1 MVENILF
8 LDFCLYIKNKWQA
21 RLMPIAN
28 KIGNQKFLVALR
40 DSFIGTMPVIM
51 TGSFALMVNKMQKAA
66 EERGLAATIF
76 AVPVSE
82 AEDYLSEK
90 KVDVLLL
97 GPQVRYLLENLQEKL
112 ASKGIPVDVIPMT
125 DYGMMKG
132 DKVLDLAESLMK

>member
-1 MVENILF
+1 METKQI
-8 LDFCLYIKNKWQA
+8 
-21 RLMPIAN
+21 M
-28 KIGNQKFLVALR
+28 LVCAAGM
-40 DSFIGTMPVIM
+40 ST
-51 TGSFALMVNKMQKAA
+51 SLMVNKMRKAA

-97 GPQVRYLLENLQEKL
+97 GPQVRYLLEDLQEKL

-132 DKVLDLAESLMK
+132 DKVLELAESLMK

>member
-1 MVENILF
+1 METKQI
-8 LDFCLYIKNKWQA
+8 
-21 RLMPIAN
+21 M
-28 KIGNQKFLVALR
+28 LVCAAGM
-40 DSFIGTMPVIM
+40 ST
-51 TGSFALMVNKMQKAA
+51 SLMVNKMQKAE

-97 GPQVRYLLENLQEKL
+97 GPQVRYLLEDLQEKL

>member
-1 MVENILF
+1 METKQI
-8 LDFCLYIKNKWQA
+8 
-21 RLMPIAN
+21 M
-28 KIGNQKFLVALR
+28 LVCAAGM
-40 DSFIGTMPVIM
+40 ST
-51 TGSFALMVNKMQKAA
+51 SLMVNKTQKAA

-97 GPQVRYLLENLQEKL
+97 GPQVRYLLEDLQEKL

-132 DKVLDLAESLMK
+132 DKVLELAESLMK

>member
-1 MVENILF
+1 METKQI
-8 LDFCLYIKNKWQA
+8 
-21 RLMPIAN
+21 M
-28 KIGNQKFLVALR
+28 LVCAAGM
-40 DSFIGTMPVIM
+40 GT
-51 TGSFALMVNKMQKAA
+51 SLMVNKMQKAA
-66 EERGLAATIF
+66 EERDLAATIF

-97 GPQVRYLLENLQEKL
+97 GPQVRYLLEDLQEKL

>member
-1 MVENILF
+1 METKQI
-8 LDFCLYIKNKWQA
+8 
-21 RLMPIAN
+21 M
-28 KIGNQKFLVALR
+28 LVCAAGM
-40 DSFIGTMPVIM
+40 ST
-51 TGSFALMVNKMQKAA
+51 SLMVNKMQKAA
-66 EERGLAATIF
+66 VERGLAATIF

-82 AEDYLSEK
+82 ADDYLSEK

-97 GPQVRYLLENLQEKL
+97 GPQVRYLLEDLQEKL

>member
-1 MVENILF
+1 METKQI
-8 LDFCLYIKNKWQA
+8 
-21 RLMPIAN
+21 M
-28 KIGNQKFLVALR
+28 LVCAAGM
-40 DSFIGTMPVIM
+40 ST
-51 TGSFALMVNKMQKAA
+51 SLMVNKMQKAA

-97 GPQVRYLLENLQEKL
+97 GPQVRSLLEDLQEKL

>member
-1 MVENILF
+1 M
-8 LDFCLYIKNKWQA
+8 
-21 RLMPIAN
+21 
-28 KIGNQKFLVALR
+28 
-40 DSFIGTMPVIM
+40 
-51 TGSFALMVNKMQKAA
+51 
-66 EERGLAATIF
+66 AATIF

-97 GPQVRYLLENLQEKL
+97 GPQVRYLLEDLQEKL

>member
-1 MVENILF
+1 METKQL
-8 LDFCLYIKNKWQA
+8 
-21 RLMPIAN
+21 RLVCAAG
-28 KIGNQKFLVALR
+28 K
-40 DSFIGTMPVIM
+40 ST
-51 TGSFALMVNKMQKAA
+51 SLMVNKMQKAA

-97 GPQVRYLLENLQEKL
+97 GPQVRYLLEDLQEKL

-132 DKVLDLAESLMK
+132 DKVLELAESLMK

>member
-1 MVENILF
+1 METKQI
-8 LDFCLYIKNKWQA
+8 
-21 RLMPIAN
+21 M
-28 KIGNQKFLVALR
+28 LVCAAGM
-40 DSFIGTMPVIM
+40 ST
-51 TGSFALMVNKMQKAA
+51 SLMVNKMQKAA
-66 EERGLAATIF
+66 AERGLAATIF

-97 GPQVRYLLENLQEKL
+97 GPQVRYLLEDLQEKL